1 MSPDVHAPA
10 VDPAPLPDDVGVL
23 KQMVTELLAT
33 VTRLRTTIDQQQAH
47 IQSLVR
53 MTFGRRS
60 ERVEG
65 PMLFDLAGPATAPP
79 APPPEAPAA
88 ARVAQRRGHG
98 RRKRLTDL
106 PREREVLDLTD
117 V

>member
-1 MSPDVHAPA
+1 MSPGVKGPA
-10 VDPAPLPDDVGVL
+10 ADPALLPDGVGVL
-23 KQMVTELLAT
+23 KQMVAELLTT

-65 PMLFDLAGPATAPP
+65 PMLFDLAGPAAERP
-79 APPPEAPAA
+79 APPPEPLVPATI
-88 ARVAQRRGHG
+88 VQRRGHG

-106 PREREVLDLTD
+106 PREREV
-117 V
+117 

>member
-1 MSPDVHAPA
+1 MSPGVKGPA
-10 VDPAPLPDDVGVL
+10 ADPALLPDGVGVL
-23 KQMVTELLAT
+23 KQMVAELLTT

-65 PMLFDLAGPATAPP
+65 PMLFDLTQPAAEPP
-79 APPPEAPAA
+79 APAPEAPAPTG
-88 ARVAQRRGHG
+88 VAKRRGHG
-98 RRKRLTDL
+98 RRKRLADL

-117 V
+117 